1 MEFNNVVPVGYQRYG
16 AGNGVIIDEVLHAL
30 RDLSDD
36 RLVRVGLSQKCRDDC
51 KEKQGGAHG
60 YQHIG
65 RGAARIADNGGFP
78 MSPDSAS
85 TPLMRQYHAVKQQV
99 PGALLMFRLGD
110 FYELFFEDAVT
121 AARELEIT
129 LTARNKEK
137 GTAIP
142 MCGVPYHSA
151 EGYIARLIGRGY
163 RVAICDQM
171 EEASAGKKLVR
182 REVTRIVT
190 PGTATDAH
198 LLRSHENNYL
208 AAVARVGT
216 RAGLAY
222 VDVSTGE
229 FRATEVEMAE
239 LPGLLESIAA
249 REILVAAETALFPQ
263 AEHKR
268 WLVTE
273 LEEWVFSAD
282 YSDRILREHF
292 KLLSLDGFGLAAKPG
307 AVAAAGAVLH
317 YLRDTQRAALDHLDP
332 PRHFDRAENMV
343 LDAVTVRNL
352 ELVEPIFSDGGAT
365 LIGILDQT
373 ATGMG
378 GRLLRQRL
386 LRPSLDREEIE
397 ARLDAV
403 SDVVRETI
411 LRAELRKQ
419 LAPVLDIERLV
430 AKVTIGSAGP
440 RELLALGRS
449 LDQVPKL
456 AEAARHASAGFSAR
470 LSGMFARLDPVPEA
484 SGAILAAIADTPPAI
499 LGEGQTI
506 RPGYDAELDELRDL
520 SQNGKQYIAQI
531 ELRERQRTGVGSLKV
546 RFNNVF
552 GYYIEISKAN
562 LHLTPSDY
570 ERKQTLVNAERFTTP
585 ELKEYERKVLVAE
598 EKILEIEKRIFG
610 VVRQTAADHA
620 HAIRATAAAVAEL
633 DVSAA
638 LAQVAAENRYSRP
651 QFSSG
656 EMRIAAGRHPVIEK
670 IAGEEAGRFIPNDLY
685 LNETTDRLAI
695 ITGPNMGGKS
705 TYLRQ
710 AALIGIM
717 AQMGSW
723 VPADAAVLPI
733 MDRIFTR
740 IGASDNLAR
749 GRSTFMV
756 EMTETAVIL
765 NTATPRSFIILD
777 EIGRGTA
784 TYDGLSL
791 AWAVVE
797 HISTTTKARTLF
809 ATHYH
814 ELTELADQ
822 LEGVRNLQVSVKEAG
837 DRIIFL
843 HRIEPGKADRSYGIE
858 VARLAGLP
866 GSVVERAREILR
878 SHEPRERAPA
888 AGPIQIRLFEPAAD
902 DVKEKIR
909 GLRIDE
915 MRPVEALR
923 FLEDLQRELL

>member
-1 MEFNNVVPVGYQRYG
+1 MTAE
-16 AGNGVIIDEVLHAL
+16 
-30 RDLSDD
+30 
-36 RLVRVGLSQKCRDDC
+36 
-51 KEKQGGAHG
+51 
-60 YQHIG
+60 
-65 RGAARIADNGGFP
+65 
-78 MSPDSAS
+78 SAS
-85 TPLMRQYHAVKQQV
+85 TPLMRQYHSIKQQV

-110 FYELFFEDAVT
+110 FYELFLDDAIL

-137 GTAIP
+137 GSAIP

-151 EGYIARLIGRGY
+151 EGYIARLIARGY
-163 RVAICDQM
+163 RVAICDQL
-171 EEASAGKKLVR
+171 EEAGPGKKLVR

-208 AAVARVGT
+208 AAVARNGAKSGV
-216 RAGLAY
+216 AY

-229 FRATEVEMAE
+229 FRTTEIDIAE
-239 LPGLLESIAA
+239 LPGLLESIGA
-249 REILVAAETALFPQ
+249 REVLVAAEAPLFPHP
-263 AEHKR
+263 ETKR
-268 WLVTE
+268 WIVTE
-273 LEEWVFSAD
+273 LDDWVFSAD

-292 KLLSLDGFGLAAKPG
+292 HLLSLDGCGLSHKPA
-307 AVAAAGAVLH
+307 AVAAGGAVLH

-332 PRHFDRAENMV
+332 PRYFDRADTMV

-352 ELVEPIFSDGGAT
+352 ELVEPIFSDSAAALNNTAT
-365 LIGILDQT
+365 LIAVLDQT

-386 LRPSLDREEIE
+386 LRPSLDRAEIE
-397 ARLDAV
+397 LRLDAV
-403 SDVVRETI
+403 SDLARETI

-419 LAPVLDIERLV
+419 LVPVLDIERLL
-430 AKVTIGSAGP
+430 AKVMIASAGP
-440 RELLALGRS
+440 RDLLALGKS
-449 LDQVPKL
+449 LHQTPKL
-456 AEAARHASAGFSAR
+456 AESARLASKPLSAR
-470 LSGMFARLDPVPEA
+470 LSDTFARLDSVPEA
-484 SGAILAAIADTPPAI
+484 SGAVIAALSDTPPFLI
-499 LGEGQTI
+499 SDGSSI
-506 RPGYDAELDELRDL
+506 RAGYDAELDELRDL
-520 SQNGKQYIAQI
+520 SQNGRQYIAQI
-531 ELRERQRTGVGSLKV
+531 EARERVRTGIGSLKI

-562 LHLTPSDY
+562 QHLAPADY

-585 ELKEYERKVLVAE
+585 ELKEYERKVLAAD

-610 VVRQTAADHA
+610 EICRKTAEHA
-620 HAIRATAAAVAEL
+620 QRIRATAGAIAEL
-633 DVSAA
+633 DVSSA
-638 LAQVAAENRYSRP
+638 LAQVGAENHYSRP
-651 QFSSG
+651 QFSSGG

-670 IAGEEAGRFIPNDLY
+670 LNNEEAGRFIPNDLY
-685 LNETTDRLAI
+685 LNDETDQIAI

-710 AALIGIM
+710 AALIAIM

-723 VPADAAVLPI
+723 VPADAALLPVI
-733 MDRIFTR
+733 DRIFTR

-765 NTATPRSFIILD
+765 NTATPRSFVILD

-797 HISTTTKARTLF
+797 HVSTTTRAKTLF

-814 ELTELADQ
+814 ELTELAEQ
-822 LEGVRNLQVSVKEAG
+822 LEGVRNLRVAVKEAG

-843 HRIEPGKADRSYGIE
+843 RKVEPGKADRSYGIE

-866 GSVVERAREILR
+866 MSVIERAREVLTL
-878 SHEPRERAPA
+878 HEKTEHRAVEQLTPRTEPA
-888 AGPIQIRLFEPAAD
+888 AVQIRLFEPGAD
-902 DVKEKIR
+902 DIKQKIR
-909 GLRIDE
+909 SLKIDE

-923 FLEDLQRELL
+923 FLEDLQRELE

>member
-1 MEFNNVVPVGYQRYG
+1 
-16 AGNGVIIDEVLHAL
+16 
-30 RDLSDD
+30 
-36 RLVRVGLSQKCRDDC
+36 
-51 KEKQGGAHG
+51 
-60 YQHIG
+60 
-65 RGAARIADNGGFP
+65 
-78 MSPDSAS
+78 MSEGSEAAS

-137 GTAIP
+137 GNAIP

-163 RVAICDQM
+163 RVAICEQM

-190 PGTATDAH
+190 PGTATDSH

-208 AAVARVGT
+208 AAITRSGS

-229 FRATEVEMAE
+229 FRATEVEAAD
-239 LPGLLESIAA
+239 LQGVLESIGA
-249 REILVAAETALFPQ
+249 RELLVAAEAPLFPNT
-263 AEHKR
+263 EPKR
-268 WLVTE
+268 WIVTE
-273 LEEWVFSAD
+273 LEDWVFTSD
-282 YSDRILREHF
+282 YADRILREHF
-292 KLLSLDGFGLAAKPG
+292 KLLSLDGFGLAGKSL
-307 AVAAAGAVLH
+307 AVAASGAVLH

-332 PRHFDRAENMV
+332 PRNFDRADTMV

-352 ELVEPIFSDGGAT
+352 ELIEPIFSDGGAT

-373 ATGMG
+373 STGMG
-378 GRLLRQRL
+378 GRLMRQRL
-386 LRPSLDREEIE
+386 LRPSLELPQIE

-403 SDVVRETI
+403 SDLVRETI
-411 LRAELRKQ
+411 LRTELRKQ
-419 LAPVLDIERLV
+419 LGPVLDIERLL
-430 AKVTIGSAGP
+430 AKVMIGSAGP
-440 RELLALGRS
+440 RDVLALGKS
-449 LDQVPKL
+449 LDQTPRL
-456 AEAARHASAGFSAR
+456 ADSAR
-470 LSGMFARLDPVPEA
+470 LAARPLSTRLCDTFARLDRVIEA
-484 SGAILAAIADTPPAI
+484 SGPIIDALADTPPI
-499 LGEGQTI
+499 QVGDGMTI
-506 RPGYDAELDELRDL
+506 RSGFDAELDELRDL

-531 ELRERQRTGVGSLKV
+531 ETRERTRTGIASLKV

-562 LHLTPSDY
+562 LHLAPGDY

-585 ELKEYERKVLVAE
+585 ELKEYERKVLIAE
-598 EKILEIEKRIFG
+598 EKILEIEKRIFAE
-610 VVRQTAADHA
+610 VRQRTAGEAQR
-620 HAIRATAAAVAEL
+620 IRATAAAIADL

-638 LAQVAAENRYSRP
+638 LAQVAAENRYARP
-651 QFSSG
+651 QFSESG
-656 EMRIAAGRHPVIEK
+656 EMRIMAGRHPVIEK
-670 IAGEEAGRFIPNDLY
+670 LASEEAGRFIPNDLY
-685 LNETTDRLAI
+685 LNSTTDTIGL

-710 AALIGIM
+710 AALISIL

-723 VPADAAVLPI
+723 VPADSAVLPVI
-733 MDRIFTR
+733 DRIFTR

-765 NTATPRSFIILD
+765 NTATPRSFIVLD

-797 HISTTTKARTLF
+797 HISATTQAKTLF

-814 ELTELADQ
+814 ELTELAEA
-822 LEGVRNLQVSVKEAG
+822 LPGVRNLQVAVKEAG

-843 HRIEPGKADRSYGIE
+843 RRVEPGKADRSYGIE

-866 GSVVERAREILR
+866 GSVIERAREVLKL
-878 SHEPRERAPA
+878 HERTEHRAVEQLAPKA
-888 AGPIQIRLFEPAAD
+888 EAGPIQIRLFEPGPDEIKQKVRAL
-902 DVKEKIR
+902 K
-909 GLRIDE
+909 IDE
-915 MRPVEALR
+915 MRPVDALR
-923 FLEDLQRELL
+923 FLEELQRELG